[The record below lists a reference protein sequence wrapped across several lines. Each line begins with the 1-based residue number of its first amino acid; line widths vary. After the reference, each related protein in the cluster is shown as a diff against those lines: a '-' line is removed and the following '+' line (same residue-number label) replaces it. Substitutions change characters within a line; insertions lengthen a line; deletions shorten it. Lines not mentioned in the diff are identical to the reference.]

1 MVIMYLPIKK
11 SIPLTLFCLV
21 LLLSGCKDDDFNKFD
36 KSADERIAEAKA
48 NLKSSLVDPAHGWKL
63 LYTPQEGYGSFLVLL
78 DFQDDNKVTIKTDL
92 GADDGKFY
100 EQTVGYRIDSS
111 LGLELIM
118 ENYSFFAYLFEFD
131 RATFG
136 AEFEFNYVRKNEN
149 GSLLF
154 SSKSDASNPTQ
165 LLFEEATENDLNALG
180 LQVAQKLTTMTADL
194 HKITTSLQMTY
205 TNKDLIFYMSL
216 QESYR
221 VLTIS
226 SASRKSNTANTQ
238 QLNFTTGYYLKN
250 DSIVFDTPLAGTFVG
265 IATSLKGVQVNGL
278 ENTEL
283 NLCADPIP
291 LHAYRGVTSA
301 GDNVLLETS
310 VADAS
315 GATFT
320 DYDFFSAPPANVAYL
335 GESAYEQVTAD
346 INTPTHIQLY
356 YNYSLG
362 DGSVLNAIGFRIQN
376 PDGTITFALWE
387 FVPILEDNNLKFNF
401 APEISQFGDA
411 QTSAANLAAVQT
423 YIEHLTDGGTTYVF
437 RYSDGVYEFSNPC
450 TGWSTLL
457 ISSQ

>member
-1 MVIMYLPIKK
+1 MYLPITK
-11 SIPLTLFCLV
+11 SIPVTLLCFV
-21 LLLSGCKDDDFNKFD
+21 LLLAGCKDDDFNKFD
-36 KSADERIAEAKA
+36 KSADERVAEAKA
-48 NLKSSLVDPAHGWKL
+48 TLKSSLVDPTHGWKL

-92 GADDGKFY
+92 GAYDGKFY
-100 EQTVGYRIDSS
+100 EQTIGYRIDSS

-136 AEFEFNYVRKNEN
+136 AEFEFNYVRKNDN

-154 SSKSDASNPTQ
+154 SSKSDVSDPTQ
-165 LLFEEATENDLNALG
+165 LLFVEASEDDLDDLG
-180 LQVAQKLTTMTADL
+180 VRVAEKLTTMTADL

-205 TNKDLIFYMSL
+205 DDKDLIFYMSL

-226 SASRKSNTANTQ
+226 SASKKSNTGNAQ
-238 QLNFTTGYYLKN
+238 QVNFTTGYYLKN

-265 IATSLKGVQVNGL
+265 VATSLKGVQINGL
-278 ENTEL
+278 ENAAL
-283 NLCADPIP
+283 ALCDDPIP
-291 LHAYRGVTSA
+291 LHAYHGVTSA
-301 GDNVLLETS
+301 GDDVLFQTS
-310 VADAS
+310 IADAS

-320 DYDFFSAPPANVAYL
+320 GYNFFSVPPANVAYL
-335 GESAYEQVTAD
+335 GESAYEQVMAD
-346 INTPTHIQLY
+346 IHTPLAIQLY
-356 YNYSLG
+356 YDFRLN

-387 FVPILEDNNLKFNF
+387 FVPILVGNNLKFNF

-411 QTSAANLAAVQT
+411 ATSAENLAAVQT
-423 YIEHLTDGGTTYVF
+423 YIEHLTEGGSTYVF
-437 RYSDGVYEFSNPC
+437 QYSEGIYEFSNPC
-450 TGWSTLL
+450 TGWSVLL
-457 ISSQ
+457 ISAQ